1 MSHLVEIA
9 NVNVVDTAVINNSC
23 LAMGLSLPVIN
34 EEKKTATVRM
44 PAYPGSTYH
53 VDVVFDLSK
62 GTASVV
68 SEYKRSVDL
77 FLQRYAIEACKLV
90 AASEG
95 KMCAEHINQ
104 ETQEICL
111 EITAA

>member
-9 NVNVVDTAVINNSC
+9 NVNVVDTAVINNAC
-23 LAMGLSLPVIN
+23 LAMGLSSPAIDEV
-34 EEKKTATVRM
+34 KKTATVRM
-44 PAYPGSTYH
+44 PAYPGSTYLIP
-53 VDVVFDLSK
+53 VTFDLAK

-68 SEYKRSVDL
+68 SEHKPSVDL

-95 KMCAEHINQ
+95 KMCAEYINQ